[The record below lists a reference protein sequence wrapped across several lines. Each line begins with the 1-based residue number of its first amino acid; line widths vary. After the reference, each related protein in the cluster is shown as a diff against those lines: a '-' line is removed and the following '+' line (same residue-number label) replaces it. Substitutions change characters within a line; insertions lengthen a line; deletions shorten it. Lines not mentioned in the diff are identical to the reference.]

1 MFSTFYNSVSLLLGL
16 RYTIARQRSRSVAFI
31 SRVTMMGIVLGVS
44 LLIVV
49 LSVMNGFDKELR
61 ERILQIMPQVTLYQ
75 SGGMQDWSAL
85 REQLLSNEQIT
96 GVSPF
101 VELQAMVNVGKKTEP
116 TLIYGIDHE
125 LESTTS
131 IIHQFFS
138 QKLGSH

>member
-1 MFSTFYNSVSLLLGL
+1 MLSALHNSVSLLLGL

-85 REQLLSNEQIT
+85 R
-96 GVSPF
+96 
-101 VELQAMVNVGKKTEP
+101 
-116 TLIYGIDHE
+116 TL
-125 LESTTS
+125 
-131 IIHQFFS
+131 
-138 QKLGSH
+138 